1 MPSTRVRASGSL
13 AERDGGGRRRGFTL
27 IELLVAV
34 AIIAILISLLLPAV
48 QQARAAARRTE
59 SRNHLKQLA
68 LAAANFEET
77 FGHYPTSGGY
87 DYTPPAADN
96 SAPYETTTQAGVV
109 PTPDV
114 HTFIPGYGV
123 FRPRWGDPTD
133 LPKYQ
138 LGSTFYSLL
147 PFLEQAAL
155 FHDPLQC
162 YRTSLSVFH
171 MPSRRSGAQA
181 SPTIDPV
188 YPGWHYAIA
197 DGAASG
203 RVDYAANDQLFRTT
217 YAGWGKVLRHRDVLD
232 GTSNTIAFGEKAL
245 AQRAYQA
252 GVMYWDEPWIMG
264 GTGGVGRCGD
274 ELYTDMLLNSFPERV
289 SGAGWSDG
297 MSSCGG
303 GNWGSPEGGVQF
315 ALADGSV
322 RSVNYSADSRIV
334 RLLMRPADGEPVG
347 EF

>member
-1 MPSTRVRASGSL
+1 MHRAMRMSQLRRVDECRA
-13 AERDGGGRRRGFTL
+13 RRRAGFTL
-27 IELLVAV
+27 IELLVV
-34 AIIAILISLLLPAV
+34 MAIIAILISLLLPAV

-59 SRNHLKQLA
+59 SRNHLRQLA

-77 FGHYPTSGGY
+77 FSHYPTSGGY
-87 DYTPPAADN
+87 DYAPPASDN
-96 SAPYETTTQAGVV
+96 SAPYETTSNGVVV

-114 HTFIPGYGV
+114 HTVIPSYGV

-133 LPKYQ
+133 LPKFQ

-147 PFLEQAAL
+147 PYLEQAPL
-155 FHDPLQC
+155 FNDPLQC
-162 YRTSLSVFH
+162 YRTSLPVLH
-171 MPSRRSGAQA
+171 MPSRRAGVQLT
-181 SPTIDPV
+181 PTIDPV
-188 YPGWHYAIA
+188 YPGWQYSTG
-197 DGAASG
+197 DFGPSG
-203 RVDYAANDQLFRTT
+203 RVDYASNDQFFRTT
-217 YAGWGKVLRHRDVLD
+217 YAGWGKVTRHRDVLD

-245 AQRAYQA
+245 APKAWQA

-274 ELYTDMLLNSFPERV
+274 ELYMDTLLNSFPERV

-297 MSSCGG
+297 ASSCGG

-315 ALADGSV
+315 GLADGSV
-322 RSVNYSADSRIV
+322 RTLNYGTDRQIV
-334 RLLMRPADGEPVG
+334 RKLIRPADGESIG